1 MSADAALKVQELCD
15 IIAEY
20 IDSKWDLRACTL
32 VSPALTSSAQRQLFH
47 DIVFNRG
54 TLHFDDISILERYD
68 EAKACNRLCAV
79 LETSP
84 HILPYIRRVRASLE
98 PSVLEPL
105 AKFQLPN
112 LHDVV
117 LHRRRGGP
125 PVEGAITLAAQ
136 LIGSPT
142 VTRVGLISPIFSNLH
157 QMARLF
163 ARHTSALKS
172 VFLYYVTF
180 KETIVES
187 EVDPPTPLPRL
198 RVKALRWGWR
208 YNVESEW
215 ILNPLFPID
224 FSTLDR
230 LDLDNG
236 VQFTPIMQKLVNQT
250 RHSLTRLTI
259 NAQHVASPNYA
270 PQTQPALLASLPAL
284 TDLTLYTLSYE
295 PADVATILA
304 ALPPNSALRKLTLQI
319 KKVRQLK
326 MEQMCTLGLACAQ
339 SLPQEC
345 AVTVHIQQFTTSPDG
360 VNQVGLTREAF
371 AESEASGKLRIV
383 GPRAVNF

>member
-1 MSADAALKVQELCD
+1 MSVDAALKVQELCD

-20 IDSKWDLRACTL
+20 LDFKWDLRACTL
-32 VSPALTSSAQRQLFH
+32 VSPVFTSSGQRQLFH
-47 DIVFNRG
+47 DIIFNRG
-54 TLHFDDISILERYD
+54 TLDFDDVSILEGYD

-98 PSVLEPL
+98 PSVLKPL

-125 PVEGAITLAAQ
+125 AAEESITLAAQ

-142 VTRVGLISPIFSNLH
+142 VYRVGLISPIFTNMH

-163 ARHTSALKS
+163 GKHTPALKS

-180 KETIVES
+180 KKTILES
-187 EVDPPTPLPRL
+187 EVEPHAPLPRV
-198 RVKALRWGWR
+198 RVKTLRWGTR
-208 YNVESEW
+208 YNVASEW
-215 ILNPLFPID
+215 ILDPLFPLD
-224 FSTLDR
+224 FSALVR

-236 VQFTPIMQKLVNQT
+236 VQFGLIMHRVVDRT
-250 RHSLTRLTI
+250 RRSLTRLAI
-259 NAQHVASPNYA
+259 DAQQVVNPNYTSD
-270 PQTQPALLASLPAL
+270 PQTALLASLPAL
-284 TDLTLYTLSYE
+284 TDLTLFTTGHE

-304 ALPPNSALRKLTLQI
+304 GLSPKSGLRKLTLQV

-326 MEQMCTLGLACAQ
+326 TEQMRTLGLACVE
-339 SLPQEC
+339 SLPHEC
-345 AVTVHIQQFTTSPDG
+345 AVTVHLRRFASGADG
-360 VNQVGLTREAF
+360 VDQVGLTCEAF
-371 AESEASGKLRIV
+371 AELDASGRLRIV
-383 GPRAVNF
+383 V